1 MSTKRVLYVLNLSAE
16 EFNNGLAEFIM
27 DSPTSYHAAHNT
39 GSLLAHAGFTQLSES
54 SDFPAEPGGYF
65 VIRDGAIIAWHIP
78 ANLDP
83 AAGFQIVGA
92 HTDSPSFK
100 LKPNP
105 STAAY
110 GWAQAGV
117 EIYGGPLLNS
127 WLDRELRFAGRVHT
141 VDGATHLVCTA
152 AIARIPQLAI
162 HLDREIG
169 TNGLKLDRQKHTNPI
184 WALTHPDGQS
194 MFEQDLLQV
203 IAEAVEYAELNHED
217 ITGYDILLADSQP
230 PAHFG
235 ANGEF
240 FASGRLDNLSSTY
253 TGLAALLNYA
263 AEPRTG
269 GQIPVL
275 ASFDHEEIG
284 SATRN
289 GAAGPML
296 EEILERILLANGTT
310 GQAKHRALAASWHLS
325 ADAGHVV
332 HPNYAERHDPAN
344 HPRLNAGPLIK
355 INANQRYA
363 TDGAGVALV
372 KSLASPA
379 GVPVQ
384 EFVSNNSMPCGS
396 TIGPITATRL
406 GIRTVDLGIGLLSMH
421 SAREMCG
428 TQDPLYLAKL
438 LDAFFGSASH

>member
-1 MSTKRVLYVLNLSAE
+1 MLNQSAE
-16 EFNNGLAEFIM
+16 DFNNGLAECVM
-27 DSPTSYHAAHNT
+27 DSPTSYHAAHNA
-39 GSLLAHAGFTQLSES
+39 GALLAEAGFTQLSES
-54 SDFPAEPGGYF
+54 ADFESAPGGYF

-78 ANLDP
+78 ENADP

-141 VDGATHLVCTA
+141 VDGAAHLVCTA
-152 AIARIPQLAI
+152 PIARIPQLAI

-184 WALTHPDGQS
+184 WALTYPDGQDLVQS
-194 MFEQDLLQV
+194 DLLQI
-203 IAEAVEYAELNHED
+203 IAEAVEDAEINHED
-217 ITGYDILLADSQP
+217 ITGYDILMADSQP

-235 ANGEF
+235 AHGEF
-240 FASGRLDNLSSTY
+240 FAAGRLDNLSSTY

-263 AEPRTG
+263 ANPRKD

-284 SATRN
+284 SATRT

-296 EEILERILLANGTT
+296 EEILNRILLSLDAE
-310 GQAKHRALAASWHLS
+310 GQTRYQALAASWHLS

-344 HPRLNAGPLIK
+344 HPRLNSGPLIK

-372 KSLASPA
+372 KSLAAQA

-428 TQDPLYLAKL
+428 TQDPLYLAQL
-438 LDAFFGSASH
+438 LNAFFGSADH

>member
-1 MSTKRVLYVLNLSAE
+1 MSAE
-16 EFNNGLAEFIM
+16 KFNAGLAEYII
-27 DSPTSYHAAHNT
+27 DSPTSYHAAEVA
-39 GSLLAHAGFTQLSES
+39 GSAFTNAHFTHLNEA
-54 SDFPAEPGGYF
+54 DEYPATPGGYYI
-65 VIRDGAIIAWHIP
+65 VRDGAIIAWHIP
-78 ANLDP
+78 ENPDP
-83 AAGFQIVGA
+83 TAGFSILGA

-105 STAAY
+105 STTAY

-127 WLDRELRFAGRVHT
+127 WLDRELCFAGQLHT
-141 VDGATHLVCTA
+141 ADGGTALTHTNPV
-152 AIARIPQLAI
+152 ARIPQLAI

-184 WALTHPDGQS
+184 WALTDPAGSPLGQP
-194 MFEQDLLQV
+194 DLL
-203 IAEAVEYAELNHED
+203 ELLAASACRDIRAED
-217 ITGYDILLADSQP
+217 IIGYDVLLIDSQA

-240 FASGRLDNLSSTY
+240 FAAGRLDNLSSTY
-253 TGLAALLNYA
+253 AGLAALLDYA
-263 AEPRTG
+263 KKPRTSG
-269 GQIPVL
+269 PIPVF

-284 SATRN
+284 SASRT

-296 EEILERILLANGTT
+296 EDTLNRILLALGAT
-310 GQAKHRALAASWHLS
+310 GQDAHRAFASSWHLS

-344 HPRLNAGPLIK
+344 HPKLNDGPLIK

-363 TDGAGVALV
+363 TDGEGIAFV
-372 KSLASPA
+372 KRLAKEA

-384 EFVSNNSMPCGS
+384 EFVSNNAMPCGS

-428 TQDPLYLAKL
+428 NEDPVFLAKL
-438 LDAFFGSASH
+438 IQAFFASATS